1 MRKITFT
8 VLTLFLFGNA
18 FSQNPIFDPSMT
30 VTGYL
35 TINSPSSEGIDKII
49 DGNITTKF
57 LDFDED
63 DGAGFIVD
71 LGGTSELAQS
81 IDITTAND
89 EPTRDPTSVEIA
101 GSTDGTNFTNIA
113 TIDIPC
119 IDDRFFTRSFDFA
132 NTSAYSHYRI
142 NFMDECNATAS
153 MIQVAEVQLFDAPQL
168 SANTFDL
175 ERQFRIAPNP
185 NHGIF
190 KINTPQDLVIK
201 NVSMYD
207 VTGKLV
213 LVTPAETEVNASA
226 LAKGLYLVTISSEI
240 GTISKRIV
248 IE

>member
-18 FSQNPIFDPSMT
+18 FSQAPIFDPSMT

-101 GSTDGTNFTNIA
+101 GSIDGTNFTSIA

-119 IDDRFFTRSFDFA
+119 IEDRFFTRTFDFD
-132 NTSAYSHYRI
+132 NTNPYSYYRI
-142 NFMDECNATAS
+142 NFIQECNNTAS

-168 SANTFDL
+168 SAHTFEL
-175 ERQFRIAPNP
+175 EQQFRIVPNP
-185 NHGIF
+185 SHGIF
-190 KINTPQDLVIK
+190 KVSAPQDLVIK
-201 NVSMYD
+201 NVSIYD

-213 LVTPAETEVNASA
+213 LVAHAETEVNASE
-226 LAKGLYLVTISSEI
+226 LAKGLYLVKISSEI